1 MEFGRIQAHA
11 LLYIQHIVFDKL
23 EISTTLKMA
32 AFKSH
37 GAYFLIE
44 YLKQVKGL
52 REKVSLLV
60 MWMNFNCKSG
70 VKTKSDYYRNNGN
83 TKTGKV

>member
-1 MEFGRIQAHA
+1 MEFGRIQTHA

-52 REKVSLLV
+52 RESITSGDGDEFQLQIGRKDEIRLL
-60 MWMNFNCKSG
+60 S
-70 VKTKSDYYRNNGN
+70 
-83 TKTGKV
+83 